1 MHRAK
6 QAVLVVVLA
15 ICGAAMPTEKAAAST
30 ECMEPAGTNT
40 VTATDGY
47 ASLTLSDGAEIRLAD
62 IVPASAYGVD
72 GSGWPALRALFGRS
86 FNVMNVPGKSDRY
99 GRRWGDLVAED
110 TGESVLDT
118 LLRQGLALVDPTVM
132 SGHCVDALFAAEREA
147 EAGGHG
153 VWGTRGFVRSA
164 GDEGLADDAGRYA
177 LVEGV
182 VVSVGETRNSVYLNF
197 GETYSHDFT
206 VLVRKGKTKDW
217 VGSLKALSGQRVRV
231 RGVLDAWNGGMILVE
246 HDRQIER
253 RPARSAV
260 PVR

>member
-1 MHRAK
+1 MA
-6 QAVLVVVLA
+6 VLA
-15 ICGAAMPTEKAAAST
+15 ICGAAMHPERAAAST
-30 ECMEPAGTNT
+30 ECMETAGTNT

-72 GSGWPALRALFGRS
+72 VSGWPTLRALFGRS
-86 FNVMNVPGKSDRY
+86 FNVMNVPGKADRY

-164 GDEGLADDAGRYA
+164 GDQGLADDAGRYA

-197 GETYSHDFT
+197 GETFSSDFT
-206 VLVRKGKTKDW
+206 VLVRKGKGKPW
-217 VGSLKALSGQRVRV
+217 AASLEALKGQRVRV
-231 RGVLDAWNGGMILVE
+231 RGVLDAWNGGLILVE

-253 RPARSAV
+253 RAV
-260 PVR
+260 ATPTRVR